1 MAYSAGSSRS
11 GHAEIGAERREC
23 GFDERTIP
31 DTLGERTI
39 ERVRRDRAALTFQ
52 RCEVMGPFENA
63 TKIVKCG

>member
-1 MAYSAGSSRS
+1 M
-11 GHAEIGAERREC
+11 
-23 GFDERTIP
+23 IP